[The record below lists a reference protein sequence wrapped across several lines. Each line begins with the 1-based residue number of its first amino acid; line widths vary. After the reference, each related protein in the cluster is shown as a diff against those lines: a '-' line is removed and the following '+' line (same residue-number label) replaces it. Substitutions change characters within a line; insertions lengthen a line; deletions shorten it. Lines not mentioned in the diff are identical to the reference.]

1 MWSPSPTLPAAPLM
15 DTTGLATQPRSVRPR
30 AAQPP
35 GPAPPPLGCAA
46 CSPSAAGHPA
56 AVTTHTPSSA
66 PTPPALTLTPAP
78 THSASQTPMS
88 AS

>member
-1 MWSPSPTLPAAPLM
+1 MWSPSPTHPAAPPM
-15 DTTGLATQPRSVRPR
+15 DTTAPASPPPSAPAR
-30 AAQPP
+30 AALPP
-35 GPAPPPLGCAA
+35 GPAPPPSEFAA
-46 CSPSAAGHPA
+46 RSLSHAGGQ
-56 AVTTHTPSSA
+56 AVRITLTPSSA

>member
-1 MWSPSPTLPAAPLM
+1 MWSHSPTLPAAPQM
-15 DTTGLATQPRSVRPR
+15 DTTEPATQPPSARPR

-46 CSPSAAGHPA
+46 CSPSRVGDHQAP
-56 AVTTHTPSSA
+56 TTPMPSSA
-66 PTPPALTLTPAP
+66 PTPPALTLTPARTP
-78 THSASQTPMS
+78 SASPPLMS